1 MSETWNAEIPQAT
14 ERWILLPNA
23 GEADAEGAETWVE
36 EALTRLRGSWGEA
49 WSDETDSPA
58 RALLAQH
65 LADDLHP
72 ATLAALLH
80 WPVPAAAVSR
90 VRIVL
95 GSGDPV
101 EADEWQQM
109 GFDVEEYAEAAL
121 GPGLRCLAS
130 QTGEIDGENVE
141 LVTGIFVF
149 ATEEISVMVV
159 VEAGGPEIFGLTF
172 AEMPLFLAELEVFGP
187 DGTPFSALPVSGV
200 TSDPFDVWEDSSFV

>member
-1 MSETWNAEIPQAT
+1 MMSKTWNAEIPQAT
-14 ERWILLPNA
+14 ERWILLPNT
-23 GEADAEGAETWVE
+23 GEADVSETWVE
-36 EALTRLRGSWGEA
+36 EALTRLRGSWGDA
-49 WSDETDSPA
+49 WSDEIDAPA
-58 RALLAQH
+58 RDLLTHH

-95 GSGDPV
+95 GSGPV
-101 EADEWQQM
+101 KADEWQQM
-109 GFDVEEYAEAAL
+109 GFDVDEYSEAAL

-130 QTGEIDGENVE
+130 QTAEVDGENVE
-141 LVTGIFVF
+141 LVTCIFVF
-149 ATEEISVMVV
+149 AADEVSVMVV

-172 AEMPLFLAELEVFGP
+172 VEMPQFLADLEVFGP
-187 DGTPFSALPVSGV
+187 DGTPFSALPVPGV